1 MPDARYN
8 VSVNFTVTR
17 DGSGFSDMQ
26 KELGRIAN
34 ATEQTAKKGGLRWT
48 ELKSQIDL
56 VTGGLR
62 TVAMSLAARER
73 R

>member
-26 KELGRIAN
+26 KELGRIATS
-34 ATEQTAKKGGLRWT
+34 TEKTAKKSSLHWT

-56 VTGGLR
+56 AAGALR
-62 TVAMSLAARER
+62 TEEKQPALDGA
-73 R
+73 